1 MSITIIMERSV
12 AADMAITMSTITS
25 MNIIMM
31 GSAVVAADTIM
42 TMNIITIIMQM
53 KCLQAGDERRSKPTA
68 EKISAGS

>member
-1 MSITIIMERSV
+1 
-12 AADMAITMSTITS
+12 MSTITS

-68 EKISAGS
+68 GEEN